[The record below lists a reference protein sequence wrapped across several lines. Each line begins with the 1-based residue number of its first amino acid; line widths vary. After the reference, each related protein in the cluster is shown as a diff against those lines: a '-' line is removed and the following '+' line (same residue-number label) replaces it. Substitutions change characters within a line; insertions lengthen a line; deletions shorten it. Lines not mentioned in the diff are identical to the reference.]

1 MGYSTSSLLLAV
13 GSLGWL
19 GSSPALLAQATPRDS
34 TPPPSANA
42 KPLVAL
48 ASGRARAR
56 VTASSG
62 RRIVGRVVSADDT
75 LLVLQPERRPI
86 ELWARPRAVYDRR
99 QLTRLELS
107 EHPERRLQTT
117 VLGALI
123 GAAVGA
129 AIGAAH
135 YSDPCASGRQ
145 IVCRGRSYDTTV
157 GSLVGM
163 SAGALLGRFV
173 FGRDQW
179 RGGGASGAA
188 ADGGRLLTCC
198 LPRSRSNVRCS
209 CNLIATHRGVRKK
222 LESSRSGIRNPWR
235 R

>member
-1 MGYSTSSLLLAV
+1 
-13 GSLGWL
+13 
-19 GSSPALLAQATPRDS
+19 
-34 TPPPSANA
+34 ANA

-117 VLGALI
+117 VLVALWDSESM
-123 GAAVGA
+123 AAVIA
-129 AIGAAH
+129 AEA
-135 YSDPCASGRQ
+135 
-145 IVCRGRSYDTTV
+145 
-157 GSLVGM
+157 
-163 SAGALLGRFV
+163 
-173 FGRDQW
+173 
-179 RGGGASGAA
+179 
-188 ADGGRLLTCC
+188 
-198 LPRSRSNVRCS
+198 
-209 CNLIATHRGVRKK
+209 
-222 LESSRSGIRNPWR
+222 
-235 R
+235 